1 MKPADGFEVLEEIF
15 PESKKSI
22 RVLSLFLR
30 NPDEAYTKYMV
41 EKLVAVNKAG
51 DVLERLTRL
60 GILRLVDD
68 NPKAY
73 KLNDDSTLAKKLLR
87 LLEQL

>member
-15 PESKKSI
+15 PESRKSI

-30 NPDEAYTKYMV
+30 NPDEAYTRYMV

-51 DVLERLTRL
+51 DVLERFARL

-68 NPKAY
+68 NPRAY
-73 KLNDDSTLAKKLLR
+73 VLNADNTLVKKLLR

>member
-1 MKPADGFEVLEEIF
+1 VKPADGFEVLEEIF
-15 PESKKSI
+15 PESRKSI

-30 NPDEAYTKYMV
+30 NPDEAYTRYMV

-51 DVLERLTRL
+51 DVLERFARL

-68 NPKAY
+68 NPRAY
-73 KLNDDSTLAKKLLR
+73 VLNADNTLVKKLLR